1 MKIACTKARA
11 ATIAMVELARRQSKE
26 GLISLVDLATLQHKS
41 LSYLEPL
48 FTKLKAAKLVE
59 SKKGP
64 NGGYRI
70 DNPKLVTVAAIVTAI
85 TGDDPD
91 PDKDWE
97 EITGGVRDYLSNVT
111 LFDLTR

>member
-11 ATIAMVELARRQSKE
+11 ATIAMVELANRQGEE
-26 GLISLVDLATLQHKS
+26 GSVSLIDLATLQQKS

-48 FTKLKAAKLVE
+48 FKKLKAANLVE

-64 NGGYRI
+64 SGGYRTF
-70 DNPKLVTVAAIVTAI
+70 DPRLVTVAAIVTAI
-85 TGDDPD
+85 TGDEVDPD
-91 PDKDWE
+91 PIWSDLS
-97 EITGGVRDYLSNVT
+97 GRVRNDLSKVT

>member
-11 ATIAMVELARRQSKE
+11 ATIAMVELANRQGRE
-26 GLISLVDLATLQHKS
+26 GSISLIDLATLQHKS

-48 FTKLKAAKLVE
+48 FKKLKAANLVE

-64 NGGYRI
+64 SGGYKI
-70 DNPKLVTVAAIVTAI
+70 DDTKLVTVADIVTAI

-91 PDKDWE
+91 PDEAWE
-97 EITGGVRDYLSNVT
+97 KITGDVRDYLSNVT